1 MPNWEGHKPATSAVL
16 LDLLTTAQS
25 GSMKFSWSERVLF
38 TACEFWAAAQN
49 RALEGLLT
57 DDAQSQLQAA
67 EQSFAAIGLT
77 KAALIL
83 HGGLM
88 KLAVDRPAPLHK
100 VAANLE
106 NALAN
111 LDEPVDEALARFAST
126 QTGDRLNH
134 P

>member
-1 MPNWEGHKPATSAVL
+1 MSNWEGHKPATSAVL

-25 GSMKFSWSERVLF
+25 GSMKFSRSERVLF

-49 RALEGLLT
+49 RALAELLS
-57 DDAQSQLQAA
+57 DDAQYQLQAA

-83 HGGLM
+83 HVGLM
-88 KLAVDRPAPLHK
+88 KLAVDRPVPLHK
-100 VAANLE
+100 VAENIE

-111 LDEPVDEALARFAST
+111 IDEPVDEALARFASA
-126 QTGDRLNH
+126 QAGV
-134 P
+134 